1 MIVISLDQVSGC
13 DILELFNCGQYP
25 VTNHFNNLRRKR
37 GIHLLQ
43 RQYNLIFFFFSTL
56 SLGRETH
63 DFYFIFLTKDRH
75 MI

>member
-13 DILELFNCGQYP
+13 DRLELFNCGQYP

-43 RQYNLIFFFFSTL
+43 RQYNLIFFSFPL
-56 SLGRETH
+56 LVLGERRMI
-63 DFYFIFLTKDRH
+63 FILFFLTKDRH